1 MGLDHASCGRLQ
13 EFKKTMKDK
22 LSVQMWSL
30 LLIRVGRL
38 RKILIKLLR
47 LGKLCVF
54 WIARWSL
61 AEDGRT
67 LREGSTVFI
76 DLYRVSI
83 TVLTS

>member
-1 MGLDHASCGRLQ
+1 M
-13 EFKKTMKDK
+13 F
-22 LSVQMWSL
+22 
-30 LLIRVGRL
+30 
-38 RKILIKLLR
+38 
-47 LGKLCVF
+47 F

>member
-38 RKILIKLLR
+38 RKITASIRKI
-47 LGKLCVF
+47 VFF

-76 DLYRVSI
+76 CTVSQ
-83 TVLTS
+83 